1 MNGLT
6 EAKKLYTE
14 RGARMLHERFPEYEG
29 RIAVGL
35 VGRGSQCFGYDDI
48 ISRDHDF
55 TKGFCLFLTDEDDAK
70 IGVALSRAYRELVG
84 ADETERSASAH
95 RARALCA

>member
-6 EAKKLYTE
+6 EAKKIYTE
-14 RGARMLHERFPEYEG
+14 RGARLIHERFPEYEE

-70 IGVALSRAYRELVG
+70 IGVALSL
-84 ADETERSASAH
+84 SLIH
-95 RARALCA
+95 I

>member
-14 RGARMLHERFPEYEG
+14 RGAQLIHERFPEYEG

-55 TKGFCLFLTDEDDAK
+55 TKGFCLFLTDEDDAA
-70 IGVALSRAYRELVG
+70 IGVALSRAYREP
-84 ADETERSASAH
+84 TKRSTPHSAR